1 MGTLL
6 QLPQTARRAQWKDT
20 LRGSQRKAI
29 INKLDV
35 LRATAPC
42 RLIENGSLARAW
54 LVHPLD
60 TEVEVA
66 KVLKTQQDA
75 IGKMIVKNFDQP

>member
-35 LRATAPC
+35 SRATAPYKKKQ
-42 RLIENGSLARAW
+42 NQA
-54 LVHPLD
+54 LVKKP
-60 TEVEVA
+60 
-66 KVLKTQQDA
+66 
-75 IGKMIVKNFDQP
+75 

>member
-1 MGTLL
+1 M
-6 QLPQTARRAQWKDT
+6 
-20 LRGSQRKAI
+20 
-29 INKLDV
+29 
-35 LRATAPC
+35 
-42 RLIENGSLARAW
+42 ARAW